1 MTCSPHASW
10 ILGETHP
17 HHVPALRRLPSEHL
31 PQHTPLRTVHSSAI
45 GYYISHFCF
54 TVLYHDILLF
64 ADVCSIFAVH
74 ALSCIHMLLL
84 CCSAE
89 ISAAE
94 ISANLK
100 RISLI
105 MCEILQQS
113 AAQRKANSEVRV
125 IYSSSLF
132 GIELTRQETFNEDCL
147 SRLQVTLNSS
157 SFVLVRG
164 KASRFKGSNTSR
176 HLQHT
181 TGAKW

>member
-1 MTCSPHASW
+1 MKR
-10 ILGETHP
+10 ILTMCPLYEGCPQSIYLSTLHC
-17 HHVPALRRLPSEHL
+17 ALS
-31 PQHTPLRTVHSSAI
+31 
-45 GYYISHFCF
+45 
-54 TVLYHDILLF
+54 TVLQLVTIFHIFILLYCIMIYYCLQMF
-64 ADVCSIFAVH
+64 ANVCSIFAVH

-100 RISLI
+100 RISLR

-181 TGAKW
+181 TGAK